1 MGLLIRILVVL
12 TKCSAISRSDAYKET
27 YQVNGEDETTQILLL
42 QSIKDAVFLQAHILR
57 VCSLRSIDASHHVVE
72 QLIRLFG
79 KATGDCLDFEP
90 TYVLL
95 SCVRRE

>member
-12 TKCSAISRSDAYKET
+12 TKCLAISRSDAYKET

-57 VCSLRSIDASHHVVE
+57 VYSLRLIDASHHVVE
-72 QLIRLFG
+72 
-79 KATGDCLDFEP
+79 
-90 TYVLL
+90 
-95 SCVRRE
+95 